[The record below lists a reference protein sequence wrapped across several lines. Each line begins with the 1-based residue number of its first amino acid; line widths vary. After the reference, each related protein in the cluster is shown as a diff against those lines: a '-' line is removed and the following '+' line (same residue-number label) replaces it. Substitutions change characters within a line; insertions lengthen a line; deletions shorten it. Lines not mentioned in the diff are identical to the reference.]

1 MHTDRLR
8 IFLQGMRDTLPLI
21 LAAIPFGIL
30 FGAAAISQGLS
41 AWTTLAMSL
50 LVYAGAS
57 QFIAVTLLA
66 SATALPVILM
76 TVFIVNLRHMLY
88 SAALMQEVSKLK
100 QWLRVPLAFWLTDET
115 FAVVSHR
122 DRTTPNAPGW
132 APYYLGS
139 ALAMYSNW
147 ALCTWIGMTLGQ
159 QIPDMTNWGLDIALI
174 VAFVAIVVPALQK
187 RADWACAATAGVT
200 AVLCYDWPNQTGL
213 LFAALL
219 AIGVGLLLDPKT
231 PQAVELRHDQ

>member
-1 MHTDRLR
+1 MQNDRISIL
-8 IFLQGMRDTLPLI
+8 FQGMRDTLPLI

-41 AWTTLAMSL
+41 AWTTMAMSL
-50 LVYAGAS
+50 FVYAGAS

-66 SATALPVILM
+66 SSTALPVILM

-88 SAALMQEVSKLK
+88 SAALMPHVSKLK

-122 DRTTPNAPGW
+122 DIVKPGAPGW
-132 APYYLGS
+132 TSYYLGS
-139 ALAMYSNW
+139 ALAMYGNW
-147 ALCTWIGMTLGQ
+147 VLCTWIGMTIGQ

-174 VAFVAIVVPALQK
+174 VAFVAIVVPALQQ
-187 RADWACAATAGVT
+187 RADWACAVTAAVT

-213 LFAALL
+213 LFSALL
-219 AIGVGLLLDPKT
+219 AIAVGLMLDPKT
-231 PQAVELRHDQ
+231 ATKQAPHPE